1 MEGDT
6 RYFYDGL
13 NQLTKIEYP
22 TLTEELFYDKAGNR
36 TRRVAHGVEEQYA
49 YDPRNRLVSHSKDGI
64 ITPYRYDHAGNL
76 LADDKALYSYDAFN
90 RAERV
95 ETFDGNIQINR
106 YDAEGLRYEMEENG
120 NLVRFIFNQNRE
132 TVSEEDSS
140 GLNRLIRGTEL
151 IASHS
156 SADSARTYYHY
167 ASDEMG
173 STTHIT
179 DEDGKVLNRYAY
191 DAFGNLTEQV
201 ETVPNRFKYNGQQ
214 LDPITQQYYLR
225 ARFYNPVVARFTQ
238 EDVYRGDGLNLYVYS
253 QNNPIIYNDPSG
265 YSCQSTSDIIAGQK
279 DGGLPALPAPQ
290 PLLALPA
297 PAPVLALPPA
307 DGLVINGHY
316 IPQPDNPNLRVGIYG
331 SFKNDHSIPGQTHHP
346 NQDAAFKGVIPTHD
360 AVSVK
365 MEGNTRTDAGMPHT
379 VFHGELQSFWK
390 PYQDAGTKPTVHQY
404 NIAVFNAFKKAGLTS
419 TEALQVMRFSIAQ
432 QAEYNLIG
440 GEVPNVPGRMYVS
453 GY

>member
-1 MEGDT
+1 MRYAYDYDAMGRMIRKSASGRTLLALAYDKNGNKIRQTDVTGKVTEFHFDLLDILKEVYDNGVKLAEYEHSAAGMLLGQSHGPLQVSYGYDQDQNLTALKVLASGALLADNHYQYDGNGNRILKQQMEGDT

-22 TLTEELFYDKAGNR
+22 TLTEALFYDKAGNR
-36 TRRVAHGVEEQYA
+36 TRRVAQGVEEQYA

-64 ITPYRYDHAGNL
+64 ITPFRYDHAGNL

-90 RAERV
+90 RTERA

-132 TVSEEDSS
+132 TISEEDSS

-179 DEDGKVLNRYAY
+179 DEDGNVLNRYAY
-191 DAFGNLTEQV
+191 DGFGNLTEQV

-214 LDPITQQYYLR
+214 LDLITQQYYLR
-225 ARFYNPVVARFTQ
+225 ARFYNPVIARFTQ
-238 EDVYRGDGLNLYVYS
+238 EDVYRGDGLNLYAYC
-253 QNNPIIYNDPSG
+253 QNNPVIYADPSG
-265 YSCQSTSDIIAGQK
+265 YNCGATAEIIAGQR

-297 PAPVLALPPA
+297 PQ
-307 DGLVINGHY
+307 
-316 IPQPDNPNLRVGIYG
+316 QPDR
-331 SFKNDHSIPGQTHHP
+331 K
-346 NQDAAFKGVIPTHD
+346 
-360 AVSVK
+360 SV
-365 MEGNTRTDAGMPHT
+365 
-379 VFHGELQSFWK
+379 V
-390 PYQDAGTKPTVHQY
+390 
-404 NIAVFNAFKKAGLTS
+404 
-419 TEALQVMRFSIAQ
+419 
-432 QAEYNLIG
+432 
-440 GEVPNVPGRMYVS
+440 
-453 GY
+453 